1 MQRRVSYL
9 IRVLV
14 CLSLFARVVVAHAE
28 EAAKV
33 GVVLPLSGPLA
44 EMGASFRRGVELYLS
59 DNPKAPI
66 SFLFEDHKYDGK
78 AAVTGLHALRINND
92 LKFVVMWGNTP
103 CSATAPVAEQQKL
116 PMLAISMNPDAK
128 GRKFVVSFGPPLERL
143 VERIAGQI
151 QSAGV
156 RTPGAVAID
165 IGNSLKGIEMVNRS
179 LNGGLFTRTVANEE
193 LDFKPI
199 ISQFKARS
207 IDGVVLL
214 LLPQQALVFLKQ
226 AKQFDYFPHI
236 VGGDV
241 FAVES
246 FRTEA
251 KQLSDKV
258 NFVYGATLP
267 AFRERL
273 SKAPAGD
280 SYFFEVAT
288 GYSVA
293 AISAALA
300 ERWRSGVPS
309 EDPFSVL
316 GSLDLKSLPVAPLEY
331 KEDESFGRHFEA
343 GASIYPVAN

>member
-1 MQRRVSYL
+1 
-9 IRVLV
+9 
-14 CLSLFARVVVAHAE
+14 
-28 EAAKV
+28 
-33 GVVLPLSGPLA
+33 
-44 EMGASFRRGVELYLS
+44 
-59 DNPKAPI
+59 
-66 SFLFEDHKYDGK
+66 
-78 AAVTGLHALRINND
+78 
-92 LKFVVMWGNTP
+92 MWGNTP
-103 CSATAPVAEQQKL
+103 CSAAAPVAEQQKL
-116 PMLAISMNPDAK
+116 PMLAVSMNPEAK
-128 GRKFVVSFGPPLERL
+128 GRKFVVSLGPPLERL
-143 VERIAGQI
+143 VERIVEQI

-156 RTPGAVAID
+156 RNAGSVAID
-165 IGNSLKGIEMVNRS
+165 IGNSLKGVEMVNRS

-226 AKQFDYFPHI
+226 AKQLDYFPHI

-251 KQLSDKV
+251 RQLSEKV
-258 NFVYGATLP
+258 NFVYGAALP

-273 SKAPAGD
+273 SKSPTGD

-293 AISAALA
+293 AISAGLA
-300 ERWRSGVPS
+300 EGWKSGASS

-316 GSLDLKSLPVAPLEY
+316 SSLDLKSLPVAPLEY